1 LLSLPVYCRRAARHA
16 SIQFKHFAPNEFYES
31 PQSQTNMKDIQFA
44 FRKLRQSPAFTAIA
58 VITLALGIGLNT
70 AIFSLI
76 NDLFLKGLPFK
87 EPARV
92 VHLYG
97 GDKSRGLEDIGISAP
112 RFFHYRDG
120 QTLFDG
126 IAGEN
131 FFAFTLTG
139 MGDAVQ
145 IFGGRLTSN
154 YFDLLGVRP
163 ILGRNFLPEEEEG
176 ADVAVITKSFWQKRM
191 GGDPNV
197 IGRSITLDGVAHTIV
212 GVLPNMPAT
221 WFGANPV
228 AEVWTTKPF
237 QLPGFSYE
245 RMMRGTSFLRVVGR
259 MKPEMTVAQVKA
271 ALPSLDKGYNTQYPN
286 KIDSVLMT
294 SLRTLPEDVTNNFR
308 SGFITLFAAVCFV
321 LLIACS
327 NVANL
332 LLVRFSGRRREIA
345 LRMAIGASR
354 MSVVRLFVFE
364 SVLVSMIAGAVGAF
378 VAWRLVP
385 LIPQLASNFLPLEAN
400 TVTSLSLPVLTF
412 TIGLSILTGLLMG
425 IYPALQGSHADLVD
439 GLKEGGRGSSGSV
452 RQQRFRKIL
461 VGAQVALSVTLLAGA
476 ALLITSFVRLSQQ
489 NIGFRSQNLWT
500 GAITLPISQYPDTAS
515 RQRLAE
521 QTLDALRDVPGIQSA
536 TISGDIPLNGGNR
549 TLYARG
555 DRDVPPIEKR
565 ANGPSHDIAPGYFKT
580 WGIPLLAGREFDEHD
595 VAEGQ
600 MVCLISQ
607 AGAKK
612 VYPNENPIGKTLL
625 VSSLG
630 VPCEIVGIVG
640 DVRSIRVAEAPGMEF
655 YRPWAQENFPFLN
668 IDVRSNLKVEEVT
681 KLVQAALTKVNAG
694 LAIAVPQG
702 MDAVVAQALGQARL
716 MMWLLGIFA
725 GVALLLASIGIYGAV
740 AYTVEQR
747 TGEIGVRM
755 ALGAQTRDVLRLI
768 VNQGMKPVVIG
779 LGIGLLAAFALGRL
793 LTSQL
798 FEVSAHNP
806 ALLGGATI
814 LLAGTAL
821 FACLLP
827 ARRAAMVD
835 PVQALRTE

>member
-1 LLSLPVYCRRAARHA
+1 M
-16 SIQFKHFAPNEFYES
+16 N
-31 PQSQTNMKDIQFA
+31 DIRFA
-44 FRKLRQSPAFTAIA
+44 FRKLRQSPAFTSIA

-70 AIFSLI
+70 SIFSLI
-76 NDLFLKGLPFK
+76 NDLFLRGLPFK
-87 EPARV
+87 EPSRV

-97 GDKSRGLEDIGISAP
+97 GDKSRELVDIGVSAP
-112 RFFHYRDG
+112 RYQHFRDG
-120 QTLFDG
+120 QTIFDG
-126 IAGEN
+126 LAAEN

-139 MGDAVQ
+139 LGDPVQ

-154 YFDLLGVRP
+154 YFDVLGVRP
-163 ILGRNFLPEEEEG
+163 IRGRNFLPAEEEG
-176 ADVAVITKSFWQKRM
+176 ADVALITEDFWQKRL

-197 IGRSITLDGVAHTIV
+197 IGRSITLDGTAHTIV
-212 GVLPNMPAT
+212 GVLPHMPAN
-221 WFGANPV
+221 WFGANPI

-245 RMMRGTSFLRVVGR
+245 RLMRGTSFLRVVGR
-259 MKPEMTVAQVKA
+259 LKPAVTVQQARA
-271 ALPSLDKGYNTQYPN
+271 ALPSFDQSYVTQYPN
-286 KIDSVLMT
+286 KIDSSFT
-294 SLRTLPEDVTNNFR
+294 TTLRTLPQDVTENIR
-308 SGFITLFAAVCFV
+308 AGFITLFAAVSFV

-354 MSVVRLFVFE
+354 TSIVRLFVFE
-364 SVLVSMIAGAVGAF
+364 SLLVSAIAGAVGAF

-385 LIPQLASNFLPLEAN
+385 LVPRMASNFLPLEPN
-400 TVTSLSLPVLTF
+400 TATSLSLPVLLF
-412 TIGLSILTGLLMG
+412 TIALSLLTGLLMG

-439 GLKEGGRGSSGSV
+439 GLKEGGRGTSGSV

-476 ALLITSFVRLSQQ
+476 ALLITSFIRLSQQ

-500 GAITLPISQYPDTAS
+500 GAITLPVAQYADAPS
-515 RQRLAE
+515 RQRFIE
-521 QTLDALRDVPGIQSA
+521 QTLNALRDVPGLESA
-536 TISGDIPLNGGNR
+536 TVSGDIPLAGGNR
-549 TLYARG
+549 TLYARA

-565 ANGPSHDIAPGYFKT
+565 ANGPSHDIAPGYFRT
-580 WGIPLLAGREFDEHD
+580 WGIPLLAGRDFNEHD
-595 VAEGQ
+595 AAEGQ
-600 MVCLISQ
+600 NVCLISQ

-612 VYPNENPIGKTLL
+612 VFPNENPIGKTLL
-625 VSSLG
+625 VTSLG
-630 VPCEIVGIVG
+630 VPVEIVGIVG
-640 DVRSIRVAEAPGMEF
+640 DVRSIRVADAPGMEF
-655 YRPWAQENFPFLN
+655 YRPSAQENFPFLN
-668 IDVRSNLKVEEVT
+668 VTVRSNFKVDAVT
-681 KLVQAALTKVNAG
+681 KLVQSAINSVNPG
-694 LAIAVPQG
+694 IAIAVPQT

-755 ALGAQTRDVLRLI
+755 ALGAQTRDVLRLV

-779 LGIGLLAAFALGRL
+779 LAIGIASAFALGRL
-793 LTSQL
+793 IASQL
-798 FEVSAHNP
+798 YEVSSHNP
-806 ALLGGATI
+806 ALLGGATV
-814 LLAGTAL
+814 LLAAIAL
-821 FACLLP
+821 LACLLP
-827 ARRAAMVD
+827 ARRAALVD